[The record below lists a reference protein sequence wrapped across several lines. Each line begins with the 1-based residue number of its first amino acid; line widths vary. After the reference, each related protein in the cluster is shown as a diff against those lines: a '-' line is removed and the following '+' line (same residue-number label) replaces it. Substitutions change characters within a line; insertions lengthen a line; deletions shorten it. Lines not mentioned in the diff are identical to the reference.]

1 MGPLSLD
8 NFRKNLSASWRVV
21 GLETSNVADEVW
33 RTDVL
38 LHGNFNSFIYKEI

>member
-21 GLETSNVADEVW
+21 GLETSNVDEVW
-33 RTDVL
+33 RTDML